1 MKLIRKILKNLP
13 TFITAVIF
21 AVAVWIFAVTQADP
35 TITRAYPRPLNM
47 EVIGLDPSLMIV
59 NDISEQVSL
68 TIRAPSTIL
77 NQLEND
83 INLLNVM
90 LDLSGL
96 DAGVH
101 TLTPQVNL
109 ALSPAEVVRL
119 NPASV
124 FVKLD
129 AVVTEI
135 FPIQIQMMGNPA
147 IGFEAQT
154 PELSEENVVIS
165 GPLSIIETIDQVVA
179 EVNIEETS
187 EDILRTIPITPI
199 DEEGIAVEG
208 ITISPSSIQVTVPVT
223 QRGGFRTVVVKI
235 VTTGQIATGYRLT
248 NIFSIPPTVTIFS
261 TDPSLVEAIPGFIE
275 TAPINLNGAF
285 EDIEIRV
292 SLNLPEGISVVGS
305 QNVTVQI
312 GIDPIQSSISFIN
325 VPIQIEGL
333 QEGLDATI
341 SPKNVDV
348 FLSGPVHLLE
358 GLSLENIFV
367 VIDLSDRT
375 PGTYQLTPI
384 VRLEFEDVNVDA
396 ILPSTIEVII
406 NSENTNQN
414 NGDLPAPTATPT
426 VSP

>member
-154 PELSEENVVIS
+154 PKLSEENVVIS

-187 EDILRTIPITPI
+187 EDIIRTIPITPI

-312 GIDPIQSSISFIN
+312 GIDPIQSSVSFIN